1 MASSVLR
8 RRLLGATA
16 VSGAALWALQ
26 SRKLANEG
34 PAADVASV
42 PAPAPPAKPAP
53 VNWDAPTLVWGSNK
67 NKLISP
73 DAPSSESLRTPS
85 ASDLALPP
93 LRDLALHAAHGALVD
108 ARGDVYQWG
117 DAHFGDTSR
126 DNREPM
132 PTLTGKDITSVA
144 LSGRK
149 LYALSKSGRVFV
161 LPVAAG
167 EHPPQQATSGSSWFS
182 WLWGGKSENAPHV
195 ELATDSK
202 LAYRETFTSI
212 SAGSAHLLALTS
224 AGRVF
229 AHPISLAANAYG
241 QLGFRKVDVPAADPK
256 QPRVELTLNA
266 KEPAAAPEGI
276 DDDSIRFC
284 DKLFDVPA
292 LSEVKAA
299 QVVAGDRSSFVRT
312 AQEGRVL
319 AWGANEYGQLGLG
332 TATTL
337 PYVTVPSEV
346 VTSRY
351 CPIGTYSKC
360 LSIVAGGDLTF
371 FVVERSSPGK
381 QRSIDVLAAGR
392 GQWGA
397 LGNGVFSSAQADP
410 LRIRAVS
417 GLTEYSETLKKTV
430 PMDVHALSVS
440 PAPSGHVLLTL
451 GARSE
456 GAVAR
461 DLLSWGLNQ
470 SGQLGNGARKNI
482 AVPAPLEDGSGQRAL
497 LGERTMAVRD
507 MQGAVWRK
515 KARVQQTVVAGHEC
529 SVAYWKIVDP

>member
-1 MASSVLR
+1 MATSVLG

-16 VSGAALWALQ
+16 ASGGALWALHG
-26 SRKLANEG
+26 RKVANEG
-34 PAADVASV
+34 PTADVGPAPP
-42 PAPAPPAKPAP
+42 PAPAAKPAP

-85 ASDLALPP
+85 ASDLTLPP

-161 LPVAAG
+161 LPVAADQR
-167 EHPPQQATSGSSWFS
+167 PPQTSSSWMS
-182 WLWGGKSENAPHV
+182 WLWGGKSENASHV
-195 ELATDSK
+195 ELAPDSK
-202 LAYRETFTSI
+202 LAYREKFTSI

-224 AGRVF
+224 SGRVF
-229 AHPISLAANAYG
+229 AHPISLLANACG
-241 QLGFRKVDVPAADPK
+241 QLGFRKVDVPGPDPK
-256 QPRVELTLNA
+256 QAARVELTLNA
-266 KEPAAAPEGI
+266 KEPAAVPEGI
-276 DDDSIRFC
+276 DDDSIHFC
-284 DKLFDVPA
+284 DKLFEVPA

-299 QVVAGDRSSFVRT
+299 QAVAGDRSSFVRT
-312 AQEGRVL
+312 APEGRVL

-332 TATTL
+332 NATTL

-351 CPIGTYSKC
+351 CPVGTYSKC
-360 LSIVAGGDLTF
+360 LSIAAGGDLTF
-371 FVVERSSPGK
+371 FVVERSSPGQ
-381 QRSIDVLAAGR
+381 QRAIDVLAAGR

-417 GLTEYSETLKKTV
+417 GLTEYSEALQRTE
-430 PMDVHALSVS
+430 PMNVHALSVS

-456 GAVAR
+456 GPVAR
-461 DLLSWGLNQ
+461 DVLAWGLNQ
-470 SGQLGNGARKNI
+470 SGQLGNGARKSA
-482 AVPAPLEDGSGQRAL
+482 AVPAPLEDAAGQRAL

-515 KARVQQTVVAGHEC
+515 SARVQQTVVAGQEC